1 MPGIDIAA
9 IASDK
14 LRQQALAFDASHIRF
29 EPAHMLIVDDV
40 DHNRELIRQH
50 FINSNIRTSE
60 AENGQLA
67 VDFVKNNPV
76 DLVLMDI
83 RMPVMDGYEAAQR
96 IKLMKADLPVVA
108 LTASV
113 MKDAYDQDKLQY
125 FDAYLRKP
133 VLRNELFH
141 ALSVFLQ
148 YQTVEVEVTATPQQ
162 DWSKLDKQQLLSIFN
177 HFQTDIDEIWRNA
190 TQSNSMTDIKTFAH
204 EIAKLASNHQ
214 IDTLDRYASQ
224 LLERID
230 AFDIEGMQILLK
242 QFPRMCADIQQT
254 IRAT

>member
-1 MPGIDIAA
+1 
-9 IASDK
+9 
-14 LRQQALAFDASHIRF
+14 
-29 EPAHMLIVDDV
+29 MLIVDDV
-40 DHNRELIRQH
+40 EHNRELIRQH
-50 FINSNIRTSE
+50 FINSNIQTSE
-60 AENGQLA
+60 AENGQQA
-67 VDFVKNNPV
+67 VEFVENNSV

-83 RMPVMDGYEAAQR
+83 RMPVMDGYEAAQK
-96 IKLMKADLPVVA
+96 IKGFNPDLPVVA

-113 MKDAYDQDKLQY
+113 MKDAYEQDKLEH

-141 ALSVFLQ
+141 ALSVFLD
-148 YQTVEVEVTATPQQ
+148 YQTMEVEVTATPQQ
-162 DWSKLDKQQLLSIFN
+162 DWSQLDKQQLMLLLK
-177 HFQTDIDEIWRNA
+177 HFQTDIDEIWRMA
-190 TQSNSMTDIKTFAH
+190 TKSNSMTDIKHFAH
-204 EIAKLASNHQ
+204 AIARLASSYQ

-242 QFPRMCADIQQT
+242 QFPSMCSDIQQV